1 MYSELYLSHCIHKP
15 SGEQQTTGVALEM
28 CHIFDTFPIYVLPVP
43 AFDSVVDWPG
53 LFCCW
58 SGLAAGHVVMD
69 EDLERTVLV
78 VNLGVIPP
86 METVSILVSTSSE
99 LSTLADGGIRVC
111 SPSVCTPKV
120 QRTVNEE
127 QGLSPNFTRT

>member
-1 MYSELYLSHCIHKP
+1 MSNTFTPPCLCFDF
-15 SGEQQTTGVALEM
+15 GVD
-28 CHIFDTFPIYVLPVP
+28 C
-43 AFDSVVDWPG
+43 SG
-53 LFCCW
+53 LFCFW
-58 SGLAAGHVVMD
+58 SGLVAGHVVMD

-127 QGLSPNFTRT
+127 QGLSPNFTRP